1 MKMLISP
8 LTLFSSMKLMK
19 PYLLTMPAKL
29 NIKLF
34 SLTMVIGASSRFFS
48 MMFLLNSLRRTY
60 TRLLILLPEL
70 LFGDLSL
77 IWLEM
82 VNYHL
87 KNILISS
94 SMLFLMKLLMIS
106 FLPNSYIS
114 RVLSLVSPLKNTK
127 VFWENVFS
135 TSYSSI
141 FCLHLLKTK
150 IESLLSKI
158 SSMVLPE
165 LMLILLS
172 SLLGIM
178 VLIKNLKPLKLV
190 YLFNGELLPL
200 STRVR
205 NIPEKK
211 RLLSSRPRLKR
222 ILLILL
228 RTMNKNV
235 RHSMSTLLK
244 EKNSG
249 TTTSLLKTHSQLE
262 T

>member
-1 MKMLISP
+1 MKMPISL
-8 LTLFSSMKLMK
+8 LTLFSSMMLMK
-19 PYLLTMPAKL
+19 LFLLTMLVKL

-34 SLTMVIGASSRFFS
+34 SLTTVIGVSSRFFL

-60 TRLLILLPEL
+60 TRLLILLLEL
-70 LFGDLSL
+70 SSGDLSL
-77 IWLEM
+77 IWLET
-82 VNYHL
+82 VNYHQ

-114 RVLSLVSPLKNTK
+114 RVPSLVSPLKNTK
-127 VFWENVFS
+127 AFWENVFS

-141 FCLHLLKTK
+141 FYLLLLKTK

-158 SSMVLPE
+158 SLMVLPE

-172 SLLGIM
+172 SLLGTM
-178 VLIKNLKPLKLV
+178 VLIKILKPLILV

-205 NIPEKK
+205 NILEKK
-211 RLLSSRPRLKR
+211 KLLSSRPRLKR
-222 ILLILL
+222 ILLILP
-228 RTMNKNV
+228 RTMNKNA
-235 RHSMSTLLK
+235 RLSM
-244 EKNSG
+244 
-249 TTTSLLKTHSQLE
+249 
-262 T
+262 